1 MCGIAGMIGPG
12 VHGGVLT
19 VMRDAMA
26 HRGPDGAGLW
36 LSPDGAVGL
45 AHRRLSI
52 LDLADSAAQPMS
64 NEDGSVVVAFNGE
77 IYNHLELRRQL
88 MAEGHVFRTDHSD
101 TEVLVHGYEQWGI
114 EGLLTRLSGMFAFAL
129 WDAAKAKLVLARDRV
144 GIKPLYFSRIN
155 GTWVFASEIKALLAH
170 PELERDVCA
179 PALWHT
185 LSFLTPPAPL
195 TLFDGVFKLPAGHLL
210 EVGATGAMTARRW
223 WRPVPGQ
230 GEQVSPGLS
239 AAARRDFYVQ
249 GIRLR
254 LEASVASH
262 LAADVPVGAFLSGG
276 VDSSTLVGLMSR
288 LAGGR
293 VNTFTVGF
301 SDHQHLNE
309 LDWAQ
314 KVARHF
320 GTEHHVVNISGD
332 HMEGYLDELVH
343 TQDEP
348 IADWV
353 CIPLH
358 FVSAVV
364 RQAGVKVVQV
374 GEGADE
380 LFCGYSSW
388 MTWLNLH
395 ARAWGP
401 WRKWMPGPL
410 RAVAADV
417 AALAAWARPD
427 LGAKLD
433 IIRRAA
439 EPDGELFWTG
449 AVSLWDG
456 QKRGLIPDPQ
466 PFAATGRAAEMAD
479 LGLLPES
486 WLGPESAAVPRSFM
500 AEFDRDYPGRD
511 QLARMTHAELR
522 LRLPEL
528 LLMRVDK
535 ITMGQSI
542 EARVPFLDHD
552 LVEFALSIPQADKV
566 AGGAKA
572 LLKQA
577 VRGLIPDEIIDR
589 PKMGFGAPMAQWL
602 KGEFGRRVESEILS
616 STLLDR
622 FGFSKKAVA
631 AMIDDHRQGRRDTS
645 LPIWVLYNTVCW
657 HRKWI
662 DDAPKGRRLGGCCG

>member
-1 MCGIAGMIGPG
+1 MGPG
-12 VHGGVLT
+12 VHGGLLT
-19 VMRDAMA
+19 VMRDAMT

-36 LSPDGAVGL
+36 LSPDGRVGL

-52 LDLADSAAQPMS
+52 LDLAEAASQPMT
-64 NEDGSVVVAFNGE
+64 NEDGSIVVTFNGE
-77 IYNHLELRRQL
+77 IYNHLALRREL
-88 MAEGHVFRTDHSD
+88 VEAGHVFRTDHSD
-101 TEVLVHGYEQWGI
+101 TEVLVHGYEQWGG
-114 EGLLTRLSGMFAFAL
+114 EGLLNRLSGMFAFAL
-129 WDAAKAKLVLARDRV
+129 WDGDKAKLLLARDRV
-144 GIKPLYFSRIN
+144 GIKPLYFTRID
-155 GTWVFASEIKALLAH
+155 GTFAFASEIKGLLAH
-170 PELERDVCA
+170 PGLERDVCA

-195 TLFDGVFKLPAGHLL
+195 TLFDGVFKLPAGHLM
-210 EVGATGAMTARRW
+210 EVDSAGKLSARRW
-223 WRPVPGQ
+223 WRAVPGL
-230 GEQVSPGLS
+230 GEAAPVGLS
-239 AAARRDFYVQ
+239 DSARRDFFVQ
-249 GIRLR
+249 GIRSR

-262 LAADVPVGAFLSGG
+262 LVADVPVGAFLSGG
-276 VDSSTLVGLMSR
+276 VDSSALVGLMSR

-293 VNTFTVGF
+293 VNTFTIGF

-320 GTEHHVVNISGD
+320 GTEHHVIRISGD
-332 HMEGYLDELVH
+332 DMEGYLDELVQ

-358 FVSAVV
+358 FVSSVV
-364 RQAGVKVVQV
+364 RHAGVKVVQV

-380 LFCGYSSW
+380 LFCGYPSW
-388 MTWLNLH
+388 MTWLDLH
-395 ARAWGP
+395 RRAWGP

-410 RAVAADV
+410 RAVAGE
-417 AALAAWARPD
+417 LAAMATWARPD
-427 LGAKLD
+427 LGVKLD

-439 EPDGELFWTG
+439 EADGELFWTG

-466 PFAATGRAAEMAD
+466 PFCSVGKAGEMAD

-486 WLGPESAAVPRSFM
+486 WLAPDSAAVPRSFM
-500 AEFDRDYPGRD
+500 AAFDRDFPGRD
-511 QLARMTHAELR
+511 QLMRMTHAEFR

-542 EARVPFLDHD
+542 EARVPFLDRD
-552 LVEFALSIPQADKV
+552 LVEFALNIPQADKI

-577 VRGLIPDEIIDR
+577 LRGLLPDEIIDR

-602 KGEFGRRVESEILS
+602 RGEFGRRVESEILS

-662 DDAPKGRRLGGCCG
+662 GESPKGRRLGGCCG

>member
-1 MCGIAGMIGPG
+1 MIGPG
-12 VHGGVLT
+12 VNGVLLT
-19 VMRDAMA
+19 AMREAMA

-36 LSPDGAVGL
+36 LSADGRVGL

-52 LDLADSAAQPMS
+52 LDLADNAGQPMA

-77 IYNHLELRRQL
+77 IYNHLVLRREL
-88 MAEGHVFRTDHSD
+88 TEAGHVFATDHSD
-101 TEVLVHGYEQWGI
+101 TEVLVHGYEQWGLD
-114 EGLLTRLSGMFAFAL
+114 GLLARLSGMFAFAL
-129 WDAAKAKLVLARDRV
+129 WDAAAAKLLLVRDRV
-144 GIKPLYFSRIN
+144 GVKPLYFSRID
-155 GTWVFASEIKALLAH
+155 GTLAFASEIKGLLAH
-170 PELERDVCA
+170 PGLERDVCA

-195 TLFDGVFKLPAGHLL
+195 TLFDGVFKLPAGHVL
-210 EVGATGAMTARRW
+210 EVDANGAMRARRW
-223 WRPVPGQ
+223 WRAVPGLVEPVPG
-230 GEQVSPGLS
+230 GLS
-239 AAARRDFYVQ
+239 EAARRDYFVQ
-249 GIRLR
+249 GIRSR

-276 VDSSTLVGLMSR
+276 IDSSTLVGLMSR

-293 VNTFTVGF
+293 VNTFTIGF
-301 SDHQHLNE
+301 SDHKHLNE
-309 LDWAQ
+309 LDWADR
-314 KVARHF
+314 VARHF
-320 GTEHHVVNISGD
+320 GTEHHVVRISGE
-332 HMEGYLDELVH
+332 HMESYLEELVH

-358 FVSAVV
+358 FVSSVV

-380 LFCGYSSW
+380 LFCGYPSW
-388 MTWLNLH
+388 MTWLDLH
-395 ARAWGP
+395 HRAWGP

-410 RAVAADV
+410 RAVAAEA
-417 AALAAWARPD
+417 AALGAWARPD
-427 LGAKLD
+427 LAAKLD
-433 IIRRAA
+433 IVRRAA
-439 EPDGELFWTG
+439 DRDGELFWTG
-449 AVSLWDG
+449 AISLWDG

-466 PFAATGRAAEMAD
+466 AFCSVGRAGEMAD
-479 LGLLPES
+479 LGLLPDS
-486 WLGPESAAVPRSFM
+486 WLTPDSAAVPASFM
-500 AEFDRDYPGRD
+500 AAFDRDFPGRD
-511 QLARMTHAELR
+511 QLSRMTHAEFR

-542 EARVPFLDHD
+542 EARVPFLDKD
-552 LVEFALSIPQADKV
+552 LVEFVLDIPQADKL

-577 VRGLIPDEIIDR
+577 VRGLIPDDIIDR
-589 PKMGFGAPMAQWL
+589 PKMGFGAPMSQWL
-602 KGEFGRRVESEILS
+602 RGEFGRRAESEILS
-616 STLLDR
+616 SSLLDR

-631 AMIDDHRQGRRDTS
+631 AMIDDHRQGRRDVS
-645 LPIWVLYNTVCW
+645 LPIWVLYNTVAW

-662 DDAPKGRRLGGCCG
+662 GEAPKGRRLGGCCG